1 MDGIL
6 NIHKPAGMTSFDVV
20 AKIRRL
26 TATKK
31 VGHAGTLDPDATGV
45 LPVCTGRA
53 TKVIEYLMEKDKAY
67 RAVMLLGE
75 STDTQ
80 DATGVRLKEM
90 DAEAGDE
97 EILKVMAGFVGT
109 RQQLP
114 PMHSAV
120 RINGKRL
127 YELARKGEEVERTPR
142 PVTFYSLIPEGIH
155 RFETEGGKRAEV
167 TFLVECSKGTY
178 IRTLCHDMGEA
189 LGCGGH
195 MKTLVRTRS
204 GPFRLEEA
212 VTLEGLEKAK
222 EEGTLESLFLSMDKA
237 LGHMPAFHVD
247 ANEEKRLSNGMVI
260 ITESP
265 NSSLESG
272 EPELVRLYSQEER
285 FLGIGKKWIKERER
299 AAVKAAKWIG

>member
-109 RQQLP
+109 RLQLP

-155 RFETEGGKRAEV
+155 RFETENGKRAEV

-204 GPFRLEEA
+204 GPFRLEES
-212 VTLEGLEKAK
+212 VTLQSLEKAK

-237 LGHMPAFHVD
+237 LAHMPAFHVD
-247 ANEEKRLSNGMVI
+247 ALGEKRLSNGMVI

-265 NSSLESG
+265 DNPPKTG
-272 EPELVRLYSQEER
+272 EPELVRLYSHEGR
-285 FLGIGKKWIKERER
+285 FLGIGNKWIKDRER

>member
-45 LPVCTGRA
+45 LPVCAGKA

-75 STDTQ
+75 TTDTQ
-80 DATGVRLKEM
+80 DATGVRLKERN
-90 DAEAGDE
+90 AEAGDE

-142 PVTFYSLIPEGIH
+142 PVTFYSLIPEGIR

-178 IRTLCHDMGEA
+178 IRTLCHDIGEA

-237 LGHMPAFHVD
+237 LVHMPAFHVD
-247 ANEEKRLSNGMVI
+247 PLEEKRLSNGMVI

-265 NSSLESG
+265 DNPTETG
-272 EPELVRLYSQEER
+272 ELGLVRLYSHEGR